1 MAGGNSVDECCVM
14 QIFMHISSPQLS
26 SESTDFSV
34 HRLPPHLPYLWIF
47 TVQAAEYTRTSQ
59 LDSITIP
66 QAPRLG
72 SQVVEVN
79 GLCKSYGDRLLMKDL
94 SFSVP
99 PGSVVGT
106 HHSS

>member
-1 MAGGNSVDECCVM
+1 MVVNRG
-14 QIFMHISSPQLS
+14 L
-26 SESTDFSV
+26 
-34 HRLPPHLPYLWIF
+34 
-47 TVQAAEYTRTSQ
+47 QAAEYTRTSQ

-72 SQVVEVN
+72 SQVVEVQ

-99 PGSVVGT
+99 PGSVVGPCPPQPLSAVGAWHWLLRCNVCSAAFWPPCST
-106 HHSS
+106 SQQAYIMQTAYR